1 MEFIKEF
8 VENPSVKILEESNLR
23 KADWV
28 ALAKHYHIECP
39 LVLRKVDVRNKTI
52 RGLVYQGIL
61 GEEALDLCSESDPDP
76 LVLKKWEL
84 EMDREERQR
93 SFELKK
99 LELQMQEREKDRV
112 HELQK
117 LQYESQNRDKVNNCD
132 GKFDLTKYIKMVP
145 EFDESDPDEFFSQF
159 EKVASGMGWP
169 QESRVMLAQS
179 AFKGKAQVVFNSL
192 SDISNY
198 EDVKQCIL
206 RSYERVPES
215 YRLKFRNMKKTDSVT
230 FLEFAHA
237 KERQFTR
244 WLQSSKV
251 TNFEGLKDLMLLEEF
266 KRQVPPA
273 VKLYLEEKDPS
284 DAKKAAI
291 LAENFV
297 LTHKGGSLA
306 SVTRAG
312 GKWYSAQFHNG
323 KSSTDTG
330 SPKNASQN
338 SQKNIERKDLLAKSN
353 VKCFKCSGFG
363 HVARECASKKKAN
376 TEGVVQCVN
385 TPRTEISTNISK
397 HLGEL
402 GVSKGVQECFTPF
415 ISSGFV
421 SKAGSEG
428 IEYPV
433 KVLRDT
439 AASHS
444 LLLRSSYPQ
453 IEDCFTGDSTVI
465 DGVGG
470 PIQIPYARV
479 YLDSCYIK
487 GFVIVAVTDRIPL
500 EGIALLLGNDLAGE
514 QVFPNI
520 KVTKLPSVH
529 SPTEQLE
536 KEYPELFPI
545 CAVTRRMAKMSGLD
559 TSQAAEP
566 PDSIINANEEL
577 DIARLFDGN
586 DDAEVMSNSVV
597 SKVSTE
603 SLPVNREEL
612 IQKQRKDPSLARC
625 YEEIMTEKEV
635 DNQQGYYMKEGVLV
649 RKYIPFKL
657 PSTEKWAIRHQI
669 VVPKCLRDM
678 ILNLA
683 HDNRGGHLGCSKT
696 SDKIL
701 RYFYWPGVRKD
712 IAKYCKSCL
721 VCQKAGKPNEVLK
734 PVPLKPIPVVNEP
747 FSKIIID
754 CVGPLPKTKKGNSYL
769 FTVMC
774 ATTRY
779 PEAFPVKK
787 INAKI
792 ITDKLISFFTVYG
805 IPKIVQSDQGSNF
818 TSELFREVMR
828 KMGIKQYLATAYHPE
843 SQGMLE
849 RFHQTFKSML
859 RKYCLETENEWDDG
873 IGLLLFAI
881 RDCKQESLGF
891 SPNELVFGH
900 EICGPLKMLK
910 DSWLD
915 NSEQVTLSA
924 YMENFTKKL
933 KGIRNFAE
941 ENLRQAQTVM
951 KENFDRKSENRTFEV
966 GDNVLLLLP
975 TYKTPLQ
982 AKYEGPYEVLKKCSS
997 DRYIIKTPGRR
1008 KSERVV
1014 HANNMKFLK
1023 QRPAVMV
1030 AQAHTST
1037 DEDPF
1042 QPTSPNLSNSS
1053 ILSCPDSLFQHL
1065 EREKA
1070 EDVKSLL
1077 MRFPSL
1083 FGDVPQRCVVASHDV
1098 VLLNGAVPIKQP
1110 PYRLHPKKRDILR
1123 KEVQFLLDNGLAEP
1137 SCSEWASPCLLVPKA
1152 DGTFRMCTD
1161 YRKVNQVTRSDS
1173 YPLPRMDDLLDDLGT
1188 AQYLTKID
1196 LLKGY
1201 YQVSLTEEAKQISAF
1216 ITPDGLYQYLVM
1228 PFGMRNAPG
1237 TFQRMINQV
1246 VRGLNHVRA
1255 YLDDLVIFN
1264 ESWREH
1270 VSDLREL
1277 FSRLEAAKLTVNLAK
1292 CHFAHATINYLG
1304 HEVGMGKVA
1313 PLTAKIEAIQAIPPP
1328 KNRRELRRFLGLAG
1342 YYRRFCPNF
1351 AHVSSPLTDLISPKV
1366 EFEWSPEC
1374 RESFHKLKCF
1384 LTSEPV
1390 LKTPDFNK
1398 AFQVQVDASGTGVGA
1413 VLLQEDEGSGV
1424 LHPVSYMSH
1433 KFKSHQRAYSTV
1445 EKELLALVQALEKWD
1460 VYLGQSTPITVY
1472 SDHSPLQFLARM
1484 RNKNQRLT
1492 RWSLFLQKYNIEVK
1506 HIKGKDNIMADLL
1519 SRVI

>member
-1 MEFIKEF
+1 MEALKEFI
-8 VENPSVKILEESNLR
+8 ENPSVNILKESNWR

-28 ALAKHYHIECP
+28 TLAKYYNIECP
-39 LVLRKVDVRNKTI
+39 LVLRKVDVKNKVV
-52 RGLVYQGIL
+52 RGLVDQSIL
-61 GEEALDLCSESDPDP
+61 GEEALNLCSERDSD
-76 LVLKKWEL
+76 LLALRK
-84 EMDREERQR
+84 M
-93 SFELKK
+93 ELKIQGEEK
-99 LELQMQEREKDRV
+99 QRAFEMRKIELQMEEREKDRA

-117 LQYESQNRDKVNNCD
+117 LQHKCQNSDVNPD
-132 GKFDLTKYIKMVP
+132 GRFDLTKYIKMVP

-159 EKVASGMGWP
+159 EKVAKGMGWP
-169 QESRVMLAQS
+169 EEGKVMLAQS
-179 AFKGKAQVVFNSL
+179 AFKGKAQTVFNSL
-192 SDISNY
+192 SDISKY
-198 EDVKQCIL
+198 EEVKHCIL
-206 RSYERVPES
+206 KSYERVPES
-215 YRLKFRNMKKTDSVT
+215 YRLRFRNMKKTDNVT
-230 FLEFAHA
+230 FLEFAYA

-244 WLQSSKV
+244 WLQSSQV
-251 TNFEGLKDLMLLEEF
+251 TDFEGLKDLMLLEEF

-284 DAKKAAI
+284 DVQKAAI
-291 LAENFV
+291 LAENFI

-312 GKWYSAQFHNG
+312 GRWCPSHFNG
-323 KSSTDTG
+323 KSSADTG
-330 SPKNASQN
+330 TLKNSSHN
-338 SQKNIERKDLLAKSN
+338 VQKLERKDLLTKSN

-363 HVARECASKKKAN
+363 HVAKDCASRRKTN
-376 TEGVVQCVN
+376 TEGKDGGVVQCINN
-385 TPRTEISTNISK
+385 TKPESSPNTSNPHK
-397 HLGEL
+397 EL
-402 GVSKGVQECFTPF
+402 RVSKGVQECFTPF
-415 ISSGFV
+415 ISRGFV
-421 SKAGSEG
+421 SKAGSKG

-433 KVLRDT
+433 KILRDT

-444 LLLRSSYPQ
+444 LLLRSSCPQ
-453 IEDCFTGDSTVI
+453 VEDCFTGESTVI

-479 YLDSCYIK
+479 YLDSHYIR
-487 GFVIVAVTDRIPL
+487 GFVIVAVTDRIPC

-520 KVTKLPSVH
+520 KVTKFPSVY

-545 CAVTRRMAKMSGLD
+545 CAVTRRMAKMPRLD
-559 TSQAAEP
+559 TSQDTEP
-566 PDSIINANEEL
+566 INTSEEW
-577 DIARLFDGN
+577 DIARLFDVSDESGVTGSS
-586 DDAEVMSNSVV
+586 AV
-597 SKVSTE
+597 SKVTAE
-603 SLPVNREEL
+603 SLPVSREDL
-612 IQKQRKDPSLARC
+612 VKKQSEDPSLARC
-625 YEEIMTEKEV
+625 YEEILSEREL
-635 DNQQGYYMKEGVLV
+635 DDQQGYYLKEGVLV
-649 RKYIPFKL
+649 RKYIPVNM
-657 PSTEKWAIRHQI
+657 PATEKWAVKHQI
-669 VVPKCLRDM
+669 VVPVSLRAM
-678 ILNLA
+678 VLHMA

-701 RYFYWPGVRKD
+701 RYFFWPGVRKD

-734 PVPLKPIPVVNEP
+734 PVPLKPIPVVSEP

-769 FTVMC
+769 FTIMC

-779 PEAFPVKK
+779 PEAIPVKK
-787 INAKI
+787 ISARI
-792 ITDKLISFFTVYG
+792 IVDKLINFFTVYG

-818 TSELFREVMR
+818 TSGLFKEVMK

-873 IGLLLFAI
+873 ISLSLFAI

-900 EICGPLKMLK
+900 EVCGPLKMLK

-915 NSEQVTLSA
+915 HSEQVTLST

-933 KGIRNFAE
+933 KGIRKFAE
-941 ENLRQAQTVM
+941 ENLRQAQLVM
-951 KENFDRKSENRTFEV
+951 KENFDRKSENRTFKV
-966 GDNVLLLLP
+966 GDKVLLLLP

-982 AKYEGPYEVLKKCSS
+982 AKYEGPYDVLKKISN

-1008 KSERVV
+1008 KSEREV
-1014 HANNMKFLK
+1014 HVNNMKFLNP
-1023 QRPAVMV
+1023 RPAVMI
-1030 AQAHTST
+1030 AQAHIATEA
-1037 DEDPF
+1037 EDPF
-1042 QPTSPNLSNSS
+1042 RPTSPNLSNSS
-1053 ILSCPDSLFQHL
+1053 ILSQPDSLFQHL

-1070 EDVKSLL
+1070 EDVEALL

-1098 VLLNGAVPIKQP
+1098 VLLEGAMPVKQA

-1123 KEVQFLLDNGLAEP
+1123 EEVQFLLENGLAEP

-1152 DGTFRMCTD
+1152 DGSFRMCTD
-1161 YRKVNQVTRSDS
+1161 YRKVNQVTRTDS
-1173 YPLPRMDDLLDDLGT
+1173 YPLPRMDDLLDDLGA

-1201 YQVSLTEEAKQISAF
+1201 YQVSLSEKAKQISAF
-1216 ITPDGLYQYLVM
+1216 ITPEGLYQYLVM
-1228 PFGMRNAPG
+1228 PFGLKNAPG

-1246 VRGLNHVRA
+1246 IRGLNHVRA

-1264 ESWREH
+1264 ESWTEH
-1270 VSDLREL
+1270 ISDLTEL

-1292 CHFAHATINYLG
+1292 CCFAYATINYLG
-1304 HEVGMGKVA
+1304 HEVGRGKVA
-1313 PLTAKIEAIQAIPPP
+1313 PLTAKIEAIKAIPPP
-1328 KNRRELRRFLGLAG
+1328 KNRRELRRFLGMVG

-1351 AHVSSPLTDLISPKV
+1351 AHISSPLTDLISPK
-1366 EFEWSPEC
+1366 EKFEWSSEC
-1374 RESFHKLKCF
+1374 QESFDKLKSL

-1398 AFQVQVDASGTGVGA
+1398 PFQVQVDASGTGVGA
-1413 VLLQEDEGSGV
+1413 VLLQEGDEASSV

-1433 KFKSHQRAYSTV
+1433 KFKTHQRAYSTI
-1445 EKELLALVQALEKWD
+1445 EKELLALVQALDKWD
-1460 VYLGQSTPITVY
+1460 VYLGQNTPITVY

-1492 RWSLFLQKYNIEVK
+1492 RWSLFLQKYNIAVK
-1506 HIKGKDNIMADLL
+1506 HIKGKENVMADLL